1 MYEHFWIMRIYFIEW
16 INVWG
21 IICITKWLSFPVDSH
36 QTMRNGCY
44 LEFYLIEWFAIK
56 PTTCCWS
63 SVCSIFCSICFIYNR
78 IHVTTICIWILYIIW
93 EIAGGLN
100 FDSNLKVKINFW
112 ISIQI
117 CKINQMIKCRNK
129 WGFFSIYDSFDPSL
143 IFPTKL

>member
-1 MYEHFWIMRIYFIEW
+1 MYEHFWIMRIYFLEW
-16 INVWG
+16 INVWRM
-21 IICITKWLSFPVDSH
+21 ICITKWLSFPVDSH

-63 SVCSIFCSICFIYNR
+63 SICSYFVQYVSF
-78 IHVTTICIWILYIIW
+78 TTEFMLLLYVSEFYIIW
-93 EIAGGLN
+93 EIAIGLN

-112 ISIQI
+112 ISIKI

-129 WGFFSIYDSFDPSL
+129 LGFFSIYDSFDPSL

>member
-1 MYEHFWIMRIYFIEW
+1 MYEHFWIMRIYFLEW
-16 INVWG
+16 INVWR

-44 LEFYLIEWFAIK
+44 LEFYLIEWFARK

-63 SVCSIFCSICFIYNR
+63 SICSIFCSICFIYNR
-78 IHVTTICIWILYIIW
+78 IHVTTICIWILYNLRNSDRFKFRFKLII
-93 EIAGGLN
+93 I
-100 FDSNLKVKINFW
+100 K
-112 ISIQI
+112 I

-129 WGFFSIYDSFDPSL
+129 WVFFSIYDSFDPSL

>member
-1 MYEHFWIMRIYFIEW
+1 MYEHFWIMRIYFLKW
-16 INVWG
+16 INVWR

-63 SVCSIFCSICFIYNR
+63 SKCSIFLQYVSF
-78 IHVTTICIWILYIIW
+78 TTEFMLLLYVSEFYIIW
-93 EIAGGLN
+93 EIAIGLN

-112 ISIQI
+112 ISIKI

-129 WGFFSIYDSFDPSL
+129 LGCFFQYTIVLTLP
-143 IFPTKL
+143 

>member
-1 MYEHFWIMRIYFIEW
+1 MYEHFWIMRIYFLEW
-16 INVWG
+16 INVRR

-36 QTMRNGCY
+36 QTMRN
-44 LEFYLIEWFAIK
+44 LLWILSNWM
-56 PTTCCWS
+56 
-63 SVCSIFCSICFIYNR
+63 VCNKSINFLLKFKMFNISSICFIYNR

-112 ISIQI
+112 ISIKI

-129 WGFFSIYDSFDPSL
+129 WVFFFNIR
-143 IFPTKL
+143 

>member
-1 MYEHFWIMRIYFIEW
+1 MYENFWIMRIYFREW
-16 INVWG
+16 INVWM

-44 LEFYLIEWFAIK
+44 LEFYLIEWFAINS
-56 PTTCCWS
+56 TTCCWS
-63 SVCSIFCSICFIYNR
+63 SKCSIFLQYVSFATEFMLLLY
-78 IHVTTICIWILYIIW
+78 VSEFYIIW
-93 EIAGGLN
+93 EIAIGLN

-129 WGFFSIYDSFDPSL
+129 WFFFSIYDSFDPSL